1 MGVAQNERSWHAR
14 SAWRPQQAA
23 QHVTGMPGAQ
33 VESWGYE
40 AIPVSA
46 ASGGGLAMLANA
58 LAGRVSVLAGPS
70 GVGKSSLI
78 NALTMRAAGAPS
90 VTHGL
95 CRAMCWCCSKE
106 CSVCFS

>member
-1 MGVAQNERSWHAR
+1 M
-14 SAWRPQQAA
+14 
-23 QHVTGMPGAQ
+23 
-33 VESWGYE
+33 ESWGYE

-46 ASGGGLAMLANA
+46 ASGGGLAALAAA

-90 VTHGL
+90 ALQAL
-95 CRAMCWCCSKE
+95 CRA
-106 CSVCFS
+106 VR